1 MSIRNH
7 SIIIKNE
14 TQAVSWKK
22 QLTERKRYAMLSKLK
37 KIGHVQSHVV
47 FLFQNKQK
55 HMAFFE
61 EWRVLWKQTR
71 WRQGTFFRF

>member
-37 KIGHVQSHVV
+37 K
-47 FLFQNKQK
+47 
-55 HMAFFE
+55 
-61 EWRVLWKQTR
+61 
-71 WRQGTFFRF
+71 